1 MSLDEIQS
9 IKESL
14 ARIETA
20 LMGDSAMGNKGL
32 VVRMQELEAEAAA
45 NAQWRDGLRSHISA
59 VAGGVAVVVTATIQ
73 GVVSYFTSKQS

>member
-20 LMGDSAMGNKGL
+20 LMGDPAMGNKGL
-32 VVRMQELEAEAAA
+32 VLRVQDLEKESAV
-45 NAQWRDGLRSHISA
+45 NATWRDGLRSHITAISS
-59 VAGGVAVVVTATIQ
+59 GVAVVVAAIVQ
-73 GVVSYFTSKQS
+73 GVVSYFTSSK